1 MFKIQILV
9 EVKCFNT
16 NKKIVTI
23 LRIKSS
29 LIRMYDNEGREKE
42 RIRMRNSPRC
52 DIWLVL
58 DLEGIN
64 VSPDYEILSLTFHR
78 NST

>member
-16 NKKIVTI
+16 NKKIDTI
-23 LRIKSS
+23 LCIKHS
-29 LIRMYDNEGREKE
+29 LIWTYDNEGRAKE
-42 RIRMRNSPRC
+42 RIRMRNWPRC

-58 DLEGIN
+58 DLEGIG
-64 VSPDYEILSLTFHR
+64 VSPVYEIP
-78 NST
+78 

>member
-1 MFKIQILV
+1 MFHIQILV
-9 EVKCFNT
+9 EVNCFNK
-16 NKKIVTI
+16 NKKKITI

-29 LIRMYDNEGREKE
+29 LIWTYDNEGREKE
-42 RIRMRNSPRC
+42 RIRMRNLPRC

-64 VSPDYEILSLTFHR
+64 GEKERIRMRNLLS
-78 NST
+78 SA

>member
-23 LRIKSS
+23 LRTKSS
-29 LIRMYDNEGREKE
+29 LIWTYDNEGREKE
-42 RIRMRNSPRC
+42 RIRMRNWPRC
-52 DIWLVL
+52 DIGLVL
-58 DLEGIN
+58 DLEGII
-64 VSPDYEILSLTFHR
+64 VSPVNEILSLIFHR